1 MKKRDVSHWIKNE
14 HFEGL
19 LLFAQALEEG
29 AFYYSYESYKL
40 PALNSHYLCYDITH
54 TARDIDRKVLMDGNF
69 IPLAEEFE
77 QMLKEDIFIK
87 NNVDD
92 KGTILYAK
100 DKNGD
105 FYDLSIGDLKSK
117 INS

>member
-54 TARDIDRKVLMDGNF
+54 TA
-69 IPLAEEFE
+69 
-77 QMLKEDIFIK
+77 
-87 NNVDD
+87 
-92 KGTILYAK
+92 
-100 DKNGD
+100 
-105 FYDLSIGDLKSK
+105 
-117 INS
+117 